1 MTSANLIHE
10 SGHPKLVLWDN
21 SEGWG
26 GKRGG
31 RRVQDGGTHVH
42 PRLIHVDVWRKP
54 PQYCKVTGFELKE
67 RKKERKE
74 RKRKK
79 ERERKKEKERERKS
93 ATLQLH
99 VRASRCGGF
108 SCCGAW
114 ALGYSGFRSCSLW
127 PQWLLLSGSR
137 AQAQWLWC
145 VGLVALWHVGSGIEP
160 LSPALAG
167 RFFTTEWPRKP
178 PCVTFDFLQT

>member
-54 PQYCKVTGFELKE
+54 PQYCKVTGFQLKE

-79 ERERKKEKERERKS
+79 EREGKRKKECYS
-93 ATLQLH
+93 PVA
-99 VRASRCGGF
+99 RAGF
-108 SCCGAW
+108 S
-114 ALGYSGFRSCSLW
+114 LW
-127 PQWLLLSGSR
+127 WLLLLRSVGSR
-137 AQAQWLWC
+137 VLWLQELQ
-145 VGLVALWHVGSGIEP
+145 LVASVVA
-160 LSPALAG
+160 ALG
-167 RFFTTEWPRKP
+167 
-178 PCVTFDFLQT
+178 L